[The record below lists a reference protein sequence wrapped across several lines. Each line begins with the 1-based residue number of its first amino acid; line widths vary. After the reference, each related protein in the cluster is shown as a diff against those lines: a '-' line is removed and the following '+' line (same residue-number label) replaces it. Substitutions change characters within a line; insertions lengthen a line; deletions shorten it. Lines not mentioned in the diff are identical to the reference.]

1 MAPALPAPAW
11 QQGTDLDYLQQV
23 LAYWADDFDW
33 RAQERRLNGFKQF
46 RTEIDGLKLHFVH
59 EKAVNGQGI
68 PLVLTHGWPS
78 SFVEYLPLVPLLT
91 DPAAHGIDGPAF
103 DVVIPSLPGYGFSER
118 PHRTGVNT
126 RRVAGLWHEL
136 MGGLGTGA
144 TALKGPT
151 SGRRSPPTWPSTT
164 RRA

>member
-1 MAPALPAPAW
+1 MYQEQTPKEGRRPTLSIEPFTVSVADETLRDLQARIHHTRWPRRSPAPAW
-11 QQGTDLDYLQQV
+11 QQGTDLDYLRQV

-46 RTEIDGLKLHFVH
+46 RTEIDGVKLHFVH

-78 SFVEYLPLVPLLT
+78 SFIEYLPLVPLLT

-118 PHRTGVNT
+118 PHRTGV
-126 RRVAGLWHEL
+126 
-136 MGGLGTGA
+136 
-144 TALKGPT
+144 
-151 SGRRSPPTWPSTT
+151 
-164 RRA
+164 